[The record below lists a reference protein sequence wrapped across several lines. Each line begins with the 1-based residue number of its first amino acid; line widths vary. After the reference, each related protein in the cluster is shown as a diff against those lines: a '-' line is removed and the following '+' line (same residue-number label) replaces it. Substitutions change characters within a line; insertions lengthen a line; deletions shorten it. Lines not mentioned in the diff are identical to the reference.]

1 MRESSL
7 TLIFE
12 DVDAKAAAM
21 ASQNSKKGIKDE
33 KDISSE
39 SIIQRGAGQAL
50 TELAN
55 KFGSQLF
62 DKVPK
67 LWECLTSFKDFV
79 DVSNDISV
87 EKGQEIVDSFTVLRM
102 VTESVDR
109 SLHEKL
115 IHLTPLVTQAVKSKY
130 AVIRYAS
137 SKSLATLCKFITSQS
152 MLRIIE
158 DIVPLIGDSSNI
170 YNRQGAIES
179 IQHIVNAL
187 DIDILPYVL
196 FLIVPILGRVSDAD
210 DNVRRLAT
218 STFATLVKLVP
229 LEVSLIHISMEYY

>member
-137 SKSLATLCKFITSQS
+137 GKSLATLCKFIT
-152 MLRIIE
+152 
-158 DIVPLIGDSSNI
+158 IVDLSLDVL
-170 YNRQGAIES
+170 AIRLLS
-179 IQHIVNAL
+179 C
-187 DIDILPYVL
+187 DILIH
-196 FLIVPILGRVSDAD
+196 FIQFECGCRVFVRYPEFKSQNFIELSLDAD
-210 DNVRRLAT
+210 IRL
-218 STFATLVKLVP
+218 LLG
-229 LEVSLIHISMEYY
+229 